1 MDAPWRIELF
11 GGLRLLQN
19 DRIVSRF
26 KSTKNGALLAYLAYY
41 HQKPVFREAVT
52 ELFWPDAEIEAGRN
66 NLRVALNSL
75 RRQLEPPGLATGAV
89 LVADRIHLS
98 LNPTSFQTDIDEYEE
113 ALRREQHVED
123 DAERVK
129 AMTAAVALYRGDLLA
144 GWPDEW
150 IEPERTRLAD
160 LYLGALRRLTRI
172 LVEQKDYDRALEC
185 AHKAL
190 AADPLREQSHSNLM
204 RLYSAMGRPAAALQQ
219 YKDLVRIFKEEL
231 GASPSSATRELA
243 RQLAEGIER
252 LPSRQDSSS
261 RAIEAPRSRKKEA
274 VAVAAPGGEISSKS
288 PGNVPIQFNR
298 FFGRL
303 EELQQLEELL
313 APVQPEESVEGRR
326 SRLVTVTGSGGAGKT
341 RLAIEAAVRL
351 RSVYDGHIWFV
362 GLSETTDARL
372 IGAAIAA
379 SMRLP
384 RIPQSEPLD
393 QVLEVLAQAPS
404 LLVLDN
410 MEQLAEEGGQFIQ
423 TILENAPTTAFLV
436 TSQLGLGIPG
446 EQEFMLPPLPAPD
459 SEGTPEEMLEWA
471 SVRLFVDRAQVARP
485 DFQLTAR
492 NVPAVVDLCRRLEGI
507 PLAIELAAAWAQVLT
522 PAQMAERLAARFDL
536 LVHPRKAASARHR
549 TLRAAIEWSY
559 RLLSP
564 SLQQFFASLSLFR
577 GGWTV
582 EAAAKVCGED
592 EATVLDYLNQ
602 LRGRSLVVVQE
613 GAAGMRFRML
623 ESLREYAVGQLPEE
637 VRAEVTARHA
647 EWALQLA
654 EEACSQLRCADSA
667 TWMERLSDEHD
678 NLRAALEVAL
688 QKKDT
693 AAVGM
698 AASLWRFWY
707 GRGHVTEGRRW
718 LAQSLASAD
727 GAPDSVRAE
736 ALQGA
741 GRLAAAQGDYVEAR
755 SMYQQSLD
763 LYRSLSNFEETC
775 ILLANLGMVTSEQ
788 ADYDAALE
796 LGQER
801 LALQRETGDRLA
813 IARALDS
820 VAHTA
825 VERGDNEQAGKALD
839 ESLSLRR
846 ELNDRWSIID
856 TLYSLA
862 QVADNKGDKDRA
874 TALKAEAAQLQ
885 ESLDDRYGIAYSF
898 LNLGCIAA
906 EQGDYPEARTL
917 LQDGLALLEE
927 IGDKSAVALAHK
939 KIAEVSVYQN
949 DSAGALESLKALY
962 GIRLSEKD
970 EKGLAVCL
978 TIGAH
983 LAALCDQP
991 VKAARLLGAAAAA
1004 RGQSGSAGAD
1014 AMEENSHSSLPAKL
1028 GEATFKQE
1036 WCKGAELNPQQAFT
1050 ELLSAVAS
1058 SSR

>member
-19 DRIVSRF
+19 ERIVSRF

-98 LNPTSFQTDIDEYEE
+98 LNPSAFTTDIDKYEE

-123 DAERVK
+123 DIERVK
-129 AMTAAVALYRGDLLA
+129 VLNSAVDLYRGDLLA
-144 GWPDEW
+144 GWQDEW

-172 LVEQKDYDRALEC
+172 LVEQKDYDKALEC
-185 AHKAL
+185 AHRAL

-219 YKDLVRIFKEEL
+219 YRDLIRIFKEEL
-231 GASPSSATRELA
+231 GASPSSATKELA
-243 RQLAEGIER
+243 RQLAEGIEKM
-252 LPSRQDSSS
+252 PSRQDSSA
-261 RAIEAPRSRKKEA
+261 RLIEEPRSRKKDSA
-274 VAVAAPGGEISSKS
+274 PTAMPQAAASSKS
-288 PGNVPIQFNR
+288 AGNVPIQFNR
-298 FFGRL
+298 FFGRA

-313 APVQPEESVEGRR
+313 VPFHYEESVEGRR
-326 SRLVTVTGSGGAGKT
+326 PRLITVTGPGGAGKT
-341 RLAIEAAVRL
+341 RLAIEVAGRL
-351 RSVYDGHIWFV
+351 RAAYDERIWFV

-384 RIPQSEPLD
+384 RMPQREPME
-393 QVLEVLAQAPS
+393 QVEEVLAQAPT

-410 MEQLAEEGGQFIQ
+410 LEQLAEEGGQVIQ
-423 TILENAPTTAFLV
+423 GILQTVPTVAFLV

-446 EQEFMLPPLPAPD
+446 EREFQLPPLPAPD
-459 SEGTPEEMLEWA
+459 SEGSPEEMLEWA

-492 NVPAVVDLCRRLEGI
+492 NVPAVVELCRRLEGI

-536 LVHPRKAASARHR
+536 LVHPRKAATARHR

-559 RLLSP
+559 QLLSP
-564 SLQQFFASLSLFR
+564 SLQQFFASLALFR

-582 EAAAKVCGED
+582 EAAAKVCGENEGD
-592 EATVLDYLNQ
+592 VLAYLNQ

-637 VRAEVTARHA
+637 IRAEMTARHA

-654 EEACSQLRCADSA
+654 ETACPELRGADSA
-667 TWMERLSDEHD
+667 SWMERLSDEHD
-678 NLRAALEVAL
+678 NLRAALEVSL
-688 QKKDT
+688 QKQDET
-693 AAVGM
+693 AVRL

-718 LAQSLASAD
+718 LAQALSSAD

-763 LYRSLSNFEETC
+763 LYRALGNFEQTS
-775 ILLANLGMVTSEQ
+775 ILLANLGMVINEQ
-788 ADYDAALE
+788 GDYDAALE
-796 LGQER
+796 IGKER
-801 LALQRETGDRLA
+801 LALQRETGDRLS

-820 VAHTA
+820 IANTA
-825 VERGDNEQAGKALD
+825 ISLGDNKNAGEALE
-839 ESLSLRR
+839 ESLALRR

-856 TLYSLA
+856 TLFSLA
-862 QVADNKGDKDRA
+862 QVTEGKKDKA
-874 TALKAEAAQLQ
+874 GALKAEAAQMQ

-906 EQGDYPEARTL
+906 EQGDYPEACTL
-917 LQDGLALLEE
+917 LQDGLAMLEE

-939 KIAEVSVYQN
+939 KIAEVSVYQGN
-949 DSAGALESLKALY
+949 PNAAIESLKSLY
-962 GIRLSEKD
+962 GIRLQEKD
-970 EKGLAVCL
+970 ERGLAVCL

-991 VKAARLLGAAAAA
+991 GKAARLLGAAASVQGKPAKA
-1004 RGQSGSAGAD
+1004 KTGLSEETFNSALRASLSEAEFNQEWRKGAD
-1014 AMEENSHSSLPAKL
+1014 
-1028 GEATFKQE
+1028 
-1036 WCKGAELNPQQAFT
+1036 LNPQQAFGD
-1050 ELLSAVAS
+1050 LLKAVAS
-1058 SSR
+1058 TK